1 MEFLG
6 ERRFG
11 RACLGVALSASLSMG
26 CGPSAVRTGP
36 TVPLPT
42 GAPRTACESK
52 DWYELAP
59 ASLNATAAT
68 AGIGYNVYYQGQFNG
83 LGVFRPGAKEPE
95 KLEDVWPRL
104 SEPRLQQLHE
114 ARIEAVDAAA
124 YRSLYWALGGLA
136 GLAAGVGGAVA
147 LSDSHPNLAAASGI
161 TGLALSVVG
170 VVGALVAQ
178 PSGQEQLEA
187 EARTKLFLFPEDDR
201 AAVDRGVDRSNLAAR
216 ASCAR

>member
-1 MEFLG
+1 M
-6 ERRFG
+6 
-11 RACLGVALSASLSMG
+11 
-26 CGPSAVRTGP
+26 RTGP

-42 GAPRTACESK
+42 GAPRSACERK

-83 LGVFRPGAKEPE
+83 LGVFRPSAKEPE

-104 SEPRLQQLHE
+104 SEPRLQQLHQ
-114 ARIEAVDAAA
+114 ARIDAVDAKE
-124 YRSLYWALGGLA
+124 YRAVYWALGGLA
-136 GLAAGVGGAVA
+136 GLAAGLGGAAA
-147 LSDSHPNLAAASGI
+147 LGDSHPNLAAASAI
-161 TGLALSVVG
+161 TGLGLSVVG
-170 VVGALVAQ
+170 IVGALVAQ

-187 EARTKLFLFPEDDR
+187 EARSRLFLFPEDDR

-216 ASCAR
+216 ARCTH